1 MSFASPHR
9 KPSCKPMRDNAAELA
24 LISRVAMHDRT
35 ALEVLYKSYS
45 PRLARFLDRVTRR
58 QDLID
63 EAINDTFW
71 IVWNS
76 ARDFRGASEVSTWIM
91 GIAYRCTLKALR
103 RSGALRSEQVVPM
116 EEACSNN
123 DPFVDHELLNWVAS
137 GLQLLPIEQRV
148 TMELA
153 YYLGHSLIEISSIMD
168 CPVSTVK
175 ARMFHARMKLRN
187 VLPRLAVPETG
198 RHHV

>member
-1 MSFASPHR
+1 
-9 KPSCKPMRDNAAELA
+9 MRDNAAELA
-24 LISRVAMHDRT
+24 LLSRVAMCDRT

-58 QDLID
+58 PDLID

-76 ARDFRGASEVSTWIM
+76 ARDFRGASEVSTWII

-103 RSGALRSEQVVPM
+103 RSGTLRSEQAAPM
-116 EEACSNN
+116 DEAGSNS
-123 DPFVDHELLNWVAS
+123 DPFVDHELSNWVAG
-137 GLQLLPIEQRV
+137 GLRLLPNEQRV

-187 VLPRLAVPETG
+187 ILPSLAAPETG
-198 RHHV
+198 HRHV

>member
-1 MSFASPHR
+1 
-9 KPSCKPMRDNAAELA
+9 MRDNAAELA
-24 LISRVAMHDRT
+24 LISRVATCDRT

-45 PRLARFLDRVTRR
+45 PRLVRFLDRVTRHEH
-58 QDLID
+58 LID

-71 IVWNS
+71 IVWNN
-76 ARDFRGASEVSTWIM
+76 ARDFRGASQVSTWIM

-103 RSGALRSEQVVPM
+103 RSGALRSEQVVPIV
-116 EEACSNN
+116 ERDSNSE
-123 DPFVDHELLNWVAS
+123 PFVDNELSNWVAG
-137 GLQLLPIEQRV
+137 GLLLLPIEQRV

-153 YYLGHSLIEISSIMD
+153 YHLGHSLIEISSIMD

-187 VLPRLAVPETG
+187 VLPRLAVPKTG
-198 RHHV
+198 PHHV

>member
-1 MSFASPHR
+1 
-9 KPSCKPMRDNAAELA
+9 MRDNTAELA
-24 LISRVAMHDRT
+24 LINRVATCDRT

-63 EAINDTFW
+63 EAIKDTFW
-71 IVWNS
+71 IVWNN
-76 ARDFRGASEVSTWIM
+76 ARDFRGASQVSTWIM

-103 RSGALRSEQVVPM
+103 RAGAHSSEQIVPTV
-116 EEACSNN
+116 EPGLNSE
-123 DPFVDHELLNWVAS
+123 PFVDNELSNWVAG

-187 VLPRLAVPETG
+187 VLPRLAVPET
-198 RHHV
+198 RPYHV